1 MRELAEKDGIVRKQS
16 SMCIP
21 ISDFLPDETGKIPQ
35 LPEDKVQQFLKDT
48 AARHCQDTQ
57 KQENQQSSQHISSF
71 KIKNVLSSLGGGKVV
86 PASGEEEKKEVEYV
100 VGLGEK
106 DYKPPLCGEIP
117 FSTQVDSTSV
127 AQFATVHNVKYN
139 EHLMRFFVDKVW
151 ALPRPDVIISVAG
164 GAKYFKLSAGHKD
177 RIMKG
182 MMEGTRNLKPWFITG
197 GTDAGVMKYVGEAR
211 AKYNPH
217 APLIGIAP
225 LGALKGFSKLWR
237 ICQEESKFVKETD
250 RFGKETDRWRW
261 TSKEDGDAQSSAE
274 NSDCMSRCFAGHEK
288 QVSQASHPL
297 PDDWEWDSKL
307 GSWLRPNH
315 DATSPISSNNLV
327 LSHDKLVEMDEL
339 DRKQSKQQKPGQKKP
354 APSTI
359 VEPNHSHFIFVD
371 HDGVESAF
379 GKELEF
385 RAAFE
390 SCESLWRV
398 SLSPVSLVSLCASR
412 QSDTALPRRR
422 VERQE
427 RLCLLSL
434 YPPPPSC
441 LLPQSYE
448 TALFCHLVMAC
459 CDECM
464 PC

>member
-1 MRELAEKDGIVRKQS
+1 MRELAEETGIFRKQS
-16 SMCIP
+16 SICHAIP
-21 ISDFLPDETGKIPQ
+21 ATDFLPDKIPQ
-35 LPEDKVQQFLKDT
+35 FLEDNGVQKFLKDT
-48 AARHCQDTQ
+48 GATWHCQDTQ
-57 KQENQQSSQHISSF
+57 KQKSQHSSLHKSSF
-71 KIKNVLSSLGGGKVV
+71 NNMLFSLGGGKVV
-86 PASGEEEKKEVEYV
+86 PASGEDEKEETEHV

-106 DYKPPLCGEIP
+106 DFKPPICGWIP
-117 FSTQVDSTSV
+117 LSTQGDNTSV

-139 EHLMRFFVDKVW
+139 EHLTRFFVDKVW

-182 MMEGTRNLKPWFITG
+182 MMEGTRNLNPWFITG

-225 LGALKGFSKLWR
+225 LGALKGFSKLRR
-237 ICQEESKFVKETD
+237 ICQEESEFVKETD
-250 RFGKETDRWRW
+250 DSSGRWRW
-261 TSKEDGDAQSSAE
+261 TSKEVGDAHSAE
-274 NSDCMSRCFAGHEK
+274 KSDCMSRCFAGHGE
-288 QVSQASHPL
+288 QVSQASHSAPH
-297 PDDWEWDSKL
+297 DWEWDSKS

-315 DATSPISSNNLV
+315 DATSPISSNSLV

-339 DRKQSKQQKPGQKKP
+339 DRKQSKQQNPGPKKP
-354 APSTI
+354 APSTV

-390 SCESLWRV
+390 SCESLCRV
-398 SLSPVSLVSLCASR
+398 SLSPGSCASTQRDTSLSPVSLPSFAFLSTASIVR
-412 QSDTALPRRR
+412 ECI
-422 VERQE
+422 VF
-427 RLCLLSL
+427 
-434 YPPPPSC
+434 PSC
-441 LLPQSYE
+441 HGLLQ
-448 TALFCHLVMAC
+448 
-459 CDECM
+459 
-464 PC
+464 